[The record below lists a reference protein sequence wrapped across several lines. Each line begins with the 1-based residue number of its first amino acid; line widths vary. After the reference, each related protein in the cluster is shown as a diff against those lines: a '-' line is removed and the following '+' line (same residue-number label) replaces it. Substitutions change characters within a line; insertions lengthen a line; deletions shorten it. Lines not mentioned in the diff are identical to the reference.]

1 MSYQVVFPQDEE
13 GAGDRAFQIIQ
24 QDLKAVGIELSQKRL
39 DDNAA
44 WNAMYCG
51 GKCGYDF
58 DLAMWDWFPAA
69 DPDFILSVLT
79 CQQYGDW
86 NDTGYCNPAYDR
98 LYTEQKGT
106 VDPQQR
112 QQIVAQMQQLAF
124 QDRPYIILTY
134 DQRLDAWSPRWAGF
148 VESTQGIFNNFST
161 QSLTSVH
168 PA

>member
-1 MSYQVVFPQDEE
+1 MSYKVVFPQDEE

-24 QDLKAVGIELSQKRL
+24 QDFKEIGIQLSQDRL

-51 GKCGYDF
+51 GNCGYDF

-79 CQQYGDW
+79 CDQFGNW
-86 NDTGYCNPAYDR
+86 NDSGYCNPAYDK
-98 LYTEQKGT
+98 LYKEQKSE
-106 VDPQQR
+106 VDPAKR
-112 QQIVAQMQQLAF
+112 QQIIFEMQKMVYN
-124 QDRPYIILTY
+124 DRPYIILTY
-134 DQRLDAWSPRWAGF
+134 DKRLDAWSKSWEGF
-148 VESTQGIFNNFST
+148 VESTQGIFNSFST

-168 PA
+168 QA